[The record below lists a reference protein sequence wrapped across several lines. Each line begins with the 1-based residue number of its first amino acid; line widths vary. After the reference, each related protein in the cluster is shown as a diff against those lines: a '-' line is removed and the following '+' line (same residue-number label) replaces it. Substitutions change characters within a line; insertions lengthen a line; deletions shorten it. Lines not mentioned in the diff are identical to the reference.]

1 MILFLFQEGKKTE
14 EKSQIIS
21 LAMTMMKE
29 AEEELRSCSVSV
41 GHFWYVNQIYGEKM
55 KCIEKDNGVEI
66 KSEVTVNFKPKHPYA
81 DLKKARSEFTNL
93 VQNSITE
100 SNGFVVPF
108 KTMAPEDC
116 STILNIIQKYE
127 NKLFLTISS
136 QEVTVCGPKHSQDS
150 VKECLH
156 RNKIATINTTPSAA
170 STDKQLTIGMKIND
184 PLVKTGLSM
193 DLNRWCY
200 MRNSFMEQLNEIKTK
215 FNVDLIETNT
225 IGGNVDIMALHRSD
239 GNVAMESHA
248 QRALLRLYQKFVTS
262 HMRSKQSHDI
272 GGVNIWMQQSY
283 EHQSE
288 GAVGGLELSGMQGP
302 SHDICK
308 LSTKESK
315 NDEGDNCPICLD
327 KFTNKKQLNCK
338 HEFCDGCLQRS
349 MDSNGPICPLCK
361 DVYGIVVG
369 NQPVGKMTS
378 NKTSSSLPGF
388 PGCGTITINYN
399 IPSGT
404 QTVNV
409 LIWTFIDTGFIVLF
423 SYILISLNLCRQNI
437 QTQDSSTMVLVG
449 QHICQT
455 TLTVMKC

>member
-1 MILFLFQEGKKTE
+1 
-14 EKSQIIS
+14 
-21 LAMTMMKE
+21 
-29 AEEELRSCSVSV
+29 
-41 GHFWYVNQIYGEKM
+41 
-55 KCIEKDNGVEI
+55 
-66 KSEVTVNFKPKHPYA
+66 
-81 DLKKARSEFTNL
+81 
-93 VQNSITE
+93 
-100 SNGFVVPF
+100 
-108 KTMAPEDC
+108 
-116 STILNIIQKYE
+116 
-127 NKLFLTISS
+127 
-136 QEVTVCGPKHSQDS
+136 
-150 VKECLH
+150 
-156 RNKIATINTTPSAA
+156 
-170 STDKQLTIGMKIND
+170 
-184 PLVKTGLSM
+184 M

-225 IGGNVDIMALHRSD
+225 IGGNVDIMALHRSA